1 MQGKKHYQP
10 KLFKHLEL
18 SSRIPENNFYRRLKE
33 SLDLRFLY
41 KLTKSYYGMCGQKS
55 VDPVVFFK
63 LCLIGYLENIISD
76 RKLIEHCSMRLDILF
91 FLEYDIDEELPWHST
106 ISRTRQL
113 FPEDIFEQVFHKVFS
128 MCVSKGMVAGHTQA
142 IDSAPVKANAS
153 MESLELKVP
162 EEELE
167 DHLRKIRYMSNRDRK
182 AKKDKAPEQQR
193 QISASERELKELK
206 SRNKKWHEDQSE
218 RPGAKNKNA
227 KYTSNKTHY
236 SPTDPDA
243 RISVKPGKARKLN
256 YTAQLVVDTAH
267 HVITDISAAY
277 ADKKDNQSLEQI
289 THRVKRRLH
298 KAGMLWHNL
307 IADTGY
313 SSGENYAFLER
324 KGLRGFIPPHGTYK
338 GCPAGFTYDE
348 QGDYYLCR
356 NNKKLLYKG
365 TKPNVKG
372 IKVNHYA
379 TVRQDCR
386 DCAYASGCKGK
397 SYEKRVTVT
406 YYKPEYERA
415 IERINSKQGQY
426 MKKKRQSTVE
436 PVFGTLTQFLGLR
449 KVNTKGIRQANKVL
463 LMSAVAYNIKKYLK
477 FTEKRSKSVANQCKK
492 TTLRSIN
499 QLWLSIISYK
509 SFKII
514 RTAY

>member
-1 MQGKKHYQP
+1 MQGKKYYQP
-10 KLFKHLEL
+10 KLFKQLEL
-18 SSRIPENNFYRRLKE
+18 SSRVPESNLYRRLKE
-33 SLDLRFLY
+33 VLDLHYLY
-41 KLTKSYYGMCGQKS
+41 KLTAPFYGSCGQKS

-113 FPEDIFEQVFHKVFS
+113 FPENVFEQVFNKVFT
-128 MCVSKGMVAGHTQA
+128 MCVEKGMVAGHTQA

-162 EEELE
+162 EQELD

-182 AKKDKAPEQQR
+182 VKKNKAPEQQR
-193 QISASERELKELK
+193 QISASDRELKELK
-206 SRNKKWHEDQSE
+206 SRNKKWSKDQSE
-218 RPGAKNKNA
+218 RPGAKSKNA
-227 KYTSNKTHY
+227 RYTSNKTHY

-267 HVITDISAAY
+267 HVITDISAGF

-289 THRVKRRLH
+289 TYRVNKRLH
-298 KAGMLWHNL
+298 TAGMLWHNL

-313 SSGENYAFLER
+313 SSGESYAFLER
-324 KGLRGFIPPHGTYK
+324 EGLRGYIPPHGTYK
-338 GCPAGFTYDE
+338 GCPDGFTYDKD
-348 QGDYYLCR
+348 GDYYLCQ
-356 NNKKLLYKG
+356 NNKKLLFKG

-379 TVRQDCR
+379 TLRQDCR
-386 DCAYASGCKGK
+386 DCVYASGCKGK
-397 SYEKRVTVT
+397 SHEKRVTVT

-415 IERINSKQGQY
+415 IQRVGSSQGAY

-436 PVFGTLTQFLGLR
+436 PVIGTLTQFMGL
-449 KVNTKGIRQANKVL
+449 TQSEYQGHTA
-463 LMSAVAYNIKKYLK
+463 
-477 FTEKRSKSVANQCKK
+477 SKQ
-492 TTLRSIN
+492 
-499 QLWLSIISYK
+499 SYAHG
-509 SFKII
+509 SGGL
-514 RTAY
+514 